1 MTGERPAAFTPPAP
15 PPPGATPPLTSTPDT
30 SRPHTS
36 SDTSGADT
44 GGPCRV
50 DAVPAGARVPV
61 PRPCRSAGR
70 RRRDP
75 NGLPEPARD
84 LVRAQLRIALGTGAV
99 VPAVVTGLPVL
110 LAAAPAIAGTRLL
123 GVPLWWAVL
132 AFGVQPL
139 WIAVSRWQLGRAE
152 RAERDRAGAAG
163 LP

>member
-15 PPPGATPPLTSTPDT
+15 ARPGATPPDT
-30 SRPHTS
+30 SGPDAG
-36 SDTSGADT
+36 SDTSGPDT

-50 DAVPAGARVPV
+50 DAAPAGARVPV
-61 PRPCRSAGR
+61 PRPCGSAGR
-70 RRRDP
+70 CGRDP
-75 NGLPEPARD
+75 HGLPEPARD
-84 LVRAQLRIALGTGAV
+84 LVRAQLRVALGTGAV
-99 VPAVVTGLPVL
+99 VLAVVTGLPVL
-110 LAAAPAIAGTRLL
+110 LAAAPAFAGTRLL

-163 LP
+163 RP